1 MHVDS
6 APTTQAFMRTLA
18 LPLLSLC
25 LVIGCKKDEA
35 RPAEAPKVTAEVK
48 PVEAPKAVEAPR
60 PTGAARV
67 VELKVTAEGFQPGN
81 VTLKKDEPVKFVV
94 TRVSDE
100 TCATELLIAGTDIKA
115 ELPLNKPVEIAWT
128 PTKAGQVKFG
138 CAMDMMVSG
147 MLLVE

>member
-1 MHVDS
+1 
-6 APTTQAFMRTLA
+6 MRTFIA
-18 LPLLSLC
+18 LIA
-25 LVIGCKKDEA
+25 VITITACKKDEA
-35 RPAEAPKVTAEVK
+35 RAPEPVK
-48 PVEAPKAVEAPR
+48 AVEAPKAAEVKPAVVDAKPAA
-60 PTGAARV
+60 GARV
-67 VELKVTAEGFQPGN
+67 VELKVTEDGFVPGN

-94 TRVSDE
+94 TRTTDA
-100 TCATELLIAGTDIKA
+100 TCATELLISGTDIKA

>member
-1 MHVDS
+1 
-6 APTTQAFMRTLA
+6 MRTFIA
-18 LPLLSLC
+18 LIAVLT
-25 LVIGCKKDEA
+25 ITACKKDE
-35 RPAEAPKVTAEVK
+35 PKAPE
-48 PVEAPKAVEAPR
+48 PVKAVEAVKAPEVK
-60 PTGAARV
+60 PAAVDAKPATGARV
-67 VELKVTAEGFQPGN
+67 VELKVTEDGFVPGN

-94 TRVSDE
+94 TRTTDA

-115 ELPLNKPVEIAWT
+115 DLPLNKPVEIAWT

>member
-1 MHVDS
+1 
-6 APTTQAFMRTLA
+6 MRTFALA
-18 LPLLSLC
+18 LLPVC

-35 RPAEAPKVTAEVK
+35 RPAEAPKVAAEVK
-48 PVEAPKAVEAPR
+48 PAEVKPAEVKPAEAPR

-115 ELPLNKPVEIAWT
+115 DLPLNKPVEIAWT

>member
-1 MHVDS
+1 
-6 APTTQAFMRTLA
+6 MRTFIA
-18 LPLLSLC
+18 LIA
-25 LVIGCKKDEA
+25 VITITACKKDEA
-35 RPAEAPKVTAEVK
+35 KAPE
-48 PVEAPKAVEAPR
+48 PVKAVEAPKVAEVK
-60 PTGAARV
+60 PAAVDAKPAGAARV
-67 VELKVTAEGFQPGN
+67 VELKVTEDGFVPGN

-94 TRVSDE
+94 TRTTDA
-100 TCATELLIAGTDIKA
+100 TCATELLISGTDIKA

>member
-1 MHVDS
+1 
-6 APTTQAFMRTLA
+6 MRQL
-18 LPLLSLC
+18 LLSLLAPFVLC
-25 LVIGCKKDEA
+25 TACKKDA
-35 RPAEAPKVTAEVK
+35 PPPAEAPKVVAEVK
-48 PVEAPKAVEAPR
+48 PADAVKPAEPPKPAD
-60 PTGAARV
+60 GKAARV
-67 VELKVTAEGFQPGN
+67 IELKVTAEGFQPGN
-81 VTLKKDEPVKFVV
+81 VTLKKDEPVTFVV

-115 ELPLNKPVEIAWT
+115 DLPLNKPVEIAWT

>member
-1 MHVDS
+1 
-6 APTTQAFMRTLA
+6 MRTFIA
-18 LPLLSLC
+18 LIA
-25 LVIGCKKDEA
+25 VIAITACKKDE
-35 RPAEAPKVTAEVK
+35 VK
-48 PVEAPKAVEAPR
+48 PPEPVKAVEAAKPVEVKPAAVDAK
-60 PTGAARV
+60 PTAGARV
-67 VELKVTAEGFQPGN
+67 VELKVTEDGFVPGN

-94 TRVSDE
+94 TRITDA
-100 TCATELLIAGTDIKA
+100 TCATELLISGTDIKA

>member
-1 MHVDS
+1 
-6 APTTQAFMRTLA
+6 MRTFALA
-18 LPLLSLC
+18 LFPLC

-35 RPAEAPKVTAEVK
+35 RPAEAPKVAAEVK
-48 PVEAPKAVEAPR
+48 PAEVKPAEAPRAVEAPR

-115 ELPLNKPVEIAWT
+115 ELPLDKPVEIAWT